1 MHIEFPQDR
10 VAGAT
15 ENPDGA
21 EARNQLMRENSQKYV
36 DGFYQKPKAM
46 RG

>member
-1 MHIEFPQDR
+1 MHIEFAQGGL
-10 VAGAT
+10 AGAT

-21 EARNQLMRENSQKYV
+21 EARNQLMRENSQKHV
-36 DGFYQKPKAM
+36 DGFYRKLKAM